1 MVPFQILQC
10 DNLWGIWIW
19 GRPSLISSV
28 DKSDSSEKKWNHFL
42 YQIIYRKVFK
52 GKNLSNTRIEMII
65 DKPLVGLIKSV
76 WNQLCCFFF
85 FIEDFVV
92 LEWSQL
98 SQSLGLNNWKK
109 FLAGRYHEFFFLWCY
124 HNFLL
129 SNVTSFH
136 YRRYLPFRIYST
148 NFGKT
153 TGDEVQSH
161 QICPCLE
168 RYDFLFVFK
177 FQIMTGTSENFGLH
191 LLNQCYAIE

>member
-1 MVPFQILQC
+1 M
-10 DNLWGIWIW
+10 WGIWIW

-42 YQIIYRKVFK
+42 YQIIYRKAFK

-109 FLAGRYHEFFFLWCY
+109 FLAGRYHEFFFFCGVITIFCYQMSLLYTTDDTYLLEYTVLTLEKPQEMRCKVIKFVHALKDTTFCLFSNFKLWQELRKILGY
-124 HNFLL
+124 IYWT
-129 SNVTSFH
+129 NVM
-136 YRRYLPFRIYST
+136 R
-148 NFGKT
+148 
-153 TGDEVQSH
+153 
-161 QICPCLE
+161 
-168 RYDFLFVFK
+168 
-177 FQIMTGTSENFGLH
+177 
-191 LLNQCYAIE
+191 LNN